1 MFKSIFKSLVFN
13 ASLVVIVLISF
24 LISFFAFYHF
34 VINSVSFCLQAVQNV
49 LADFHLDGFYV
60 LLFWFHCLYPV
71 SC

>member
-1 MFKSIFKSLVFN
+1 MFKSLVFN
-13 ASLVVIVLISF
+13 ASIVVIVLISF

-34 VINSVSFCLQAVQNV
+34 VINSVFFCLQAVKCSCR
-49 LADFHLDGFYV
+49 LSFGWFLF